1 MDAPRPIRWESLT
14 KKDFDAVDR
23 SRAVVLVTCSP
34 MEVHG
39 PHLPLGAD
47 ALEGQGL
54 TDRALRFVP
63 ERHRDRTFLSLPF
76 IYAATDTVPSPA
88 RSTSSRLPL
97 SPSSP
102 ISGARSRPR
111 ASAT

>member
-47 ALEGQGL
+47 ALEGQPNL
-54 TDRALRFVP
+54 EARRRERADSASPGVLV
-63 ERHRDRTFLSLPF
+63 EDHRWILPK
-76 IYAATDTVPSPA
+76 
-88 RSTSSRLPL
+88 R
-97 SPSSP
+97 
-102 ISGARSRPR
+102 RSRR
-111 ASAT
+111 AAGPGG